1 MKIITKWEEGKAMA
15 KDARQGRLRYLS
27 RPFDAALRR
36 VRPTFAGMTTGVK
49 DLKLWQEAVG
59 LGGDVLRL
67 ARTTSRRETR
77 AYSDEL
83 IRSALAIGISIAEG
97 YGQYDTLEQRSAYRA
112 ARRDLGTLETQ
123 LAIGRQGGVIPAG
136 ALTPIATRQAAVG
149 RLLSGYLAYV
159 ERQVDAERL
168 AEGARAIGRSSSVIV
183 SAVRPGP
190 ASSTHEPLDEVHRP
204 QARE

>member
-1 MKIITKWEEGKAMA
+1 
-15 KDARQGRLRYLS
+15 
-27 RPFDAALRR
+27 
-36 VRPTFAGMTTGVK
+36 MTTGVK
-49 DLKLWQEAVG
+49 DLKLWQEAVS

-67 ARTTSRRETR
+67 VRTTSRRETR

-83 IRSALAIGISIAEG
+83 IRSALAVGISIAEG
-97 YGQYDTLEQRSAYRA
+97 YGQYDTLEQRRAYRS

-136 ALTPIATRQAAVG
+136 ALTPISTRQASVG

-168 AEGARAIGRSSSVIV
+168 SEGAKVIRPSPSAFVSVLRPSPAP
-183 SAVRPGP
+183 SA
-190 ASSTHEPLDEVHRP
+190 HEALDEVDRP